1 MTSSFQ
7 GEAAAG
13 VKFVQQLH
21 RENKSQLKWFPP
33 VFNEAWHMALSLRLH
48 DPGCKPKVCRSPR
61 RGRGSCGLP
70 LLRGSRHERV
80 HYAMH
85 GVEWLTLVIW
95 GGVRAQDSDLS
106 SCNQYQTAIKHRD
119 NTSSETQTDTSTQR
133 RRMFPVR
140 LTHSEIAAEGNIRG
154 GINANKTESFQTLRP
169 AKAVGKLGLM

>member
-21 RENKSQLKWFPP
+21 RENKSRLKCFPP

-48 DPGCKPKVCRSPR
+48 DPGCKPKVCGPPQ
-61 RGRGSCGLP
+61 RGRGSSGLQ
-70 LLRGSRHERV
+70 LL

-85 GVEWLTLVIW
+85 GVEWLTLIIW
-95 GGVRAQDSDLS
+95 GGIGDSDLS
-106 SCNQYQTAIKHRD
+106 SCDQYQTAIKHRD
-119 NTSSETQTDTSTQR
+119 NTSSETQTDKSTQR

-169 AKAVGKLGLM
+169 AEAVGKLRLM